1 MHVVVAKI
9 KMYVNQI
16 NPNKQLK
23 EKLIESCLFIVAY
36 IFHAIEILK
45 WPLVEGFE
53 F

>member
-16 NPNKQLK
+16 NPNRQLK